1 MHCSQ
6 DSLRSTGGLSE
17 CKEVGLDGGL
27 RLRGDAVLD
36 ATFART
42 VVASVGECLAASD
55 FVYECCR
62 LIAGGVIVAAVKGL
76 LLRDCVAMLLGR
88 CCD

>member
-1 MHCSQ
+1 M
-6 DSLRSTGGLSE
+6 GGLSE
-17 CKEVGLDGGL
+17 DDDVGLDGGL
-27 RLRGDAVLD
+27 LLRGDAALD

-42 VVASVGECLAASD
+42 VVASVGEFLVAPD

-76 LLRDCVAMLLGR
+76 LLRDCAAMLPDISKLEM
-88 CCD
+88 